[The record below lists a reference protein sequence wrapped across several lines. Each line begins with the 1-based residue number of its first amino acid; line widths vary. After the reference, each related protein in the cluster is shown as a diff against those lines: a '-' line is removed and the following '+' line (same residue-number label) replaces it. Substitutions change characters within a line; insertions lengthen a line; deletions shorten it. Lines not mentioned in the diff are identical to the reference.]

1 MFVFTN
7 KNFTNVISLAAKV
20 LRLITQF
27 LITLSDTVTLLIIEL
42 YHLVEPLI
50 KKFLILITCRV
61 KTRFVLKRCSSDIL
75 TCNFFYDSAA
85 IKKKTLVQNCMING
99 FEYGVQI
106 RSIHANFSFTQKNIA
121 SKKQVENNI
130 YIFFF

>member
-1 MFVFTN
+1 MF
-7 KNFTNVISLAAKV
+7 LAAKV
-20 LRLITQF
+20 LCLITRL
-27 LITLSDTVTLLIIEL
+27 LITLSNTIILLILEL

-50 KKFLILITCRV
+50 KKFLVFITCRV

-75 TCNFFYDSAA
+75 ICNFFCDNVSFFFLKFLL
-85 IKKKTLVQNCMING
+85 IFWHKKIIVQNCMINR

-121 SKKQVENNI
+121 SKKQVENNV
-130 YIFFF
+130 FFK